1 MKTLSIILF
10 IISIAFISS
19 AQDTKIVFLKEGSK
33 QAKTLDYSQFVS
45 QRSIARRERQGIG
58 FNELDAPV
66 NKEILTALSSEG
78 ELKNASK
85 WLNAVALNTS
95 TSVEDLLAKY
105 DFIERIQVIKHSKS
119 SSIDKFA
126 QDTKSL
132 NYGMAIN
139 QVEQLNLDCLHDLG
153 FTGSGIYLGV
163 IDAGFRNM
171 DTIAYFD
178 SVYLENRVLDTFNFV
193 DNNASVYGFSGHGT
207 AVSSCIAGE
216 KVAPMEYAG
225 TSVDVDLALYL
236 SEDVASET
244 EIEEFYLVT
253 ALERADSVGID
264 VVNISLGYFEY
275 DNPSETHLYSDLDGV
290 TTVSAIGVNIASNK
304 GIFVVSAAGNEG
316 PSNIS
321 TPCDAIGS
329 FCVGAVNELGD
340 LAGFSSL
347 GPAADDRVKPDVVA
361 RGQDTWLIG
370 QSGQLGQS
378 NGTSFASPTLAGAAA
393 CLIQANPNR
402 TVQEVMDAIRESSSQ
417 FNNPDEFKGYGIP
430 DFCVAHDILSDD
442 AGLEDFNA
450 DNLLVYPV
458 PASDVVF
465 IAGLPSSNAD
475 VFISVYNNLGELVL
489 NETISSNNA
498 QIELN
503 INQLSNGLYNLVL
516 SQEHIQARKNI
527 SVIK

>member
-10 IISIAFISS
+10 TISVAFISS

-33 QAKTLDYSQFVS
+33 QAQSVDYSQFVS
-45 QRSIARRERQGIG
+45 PRSVARRERQGIG
-58 FNELDAPV
+58 FDELDAPV
-66 NKEILTALSSEG
+66 NKEILALLSSEG
-78 ELKNASK
+78 ELKNVSK
-85 WLNAVALNTS
+85 WLNAVALNTPS
-95 TSVEDLLAKY
+95 SVDELMAKY
-105 DFIERIQVIKHSKS
+105 DFIERIQVVKHSKS
-119 SSIDKFA
+119 TSIEKFA
-126 QDTKSL
+126 NDTKSL

-139 QVEQLNLDCLHDLG
+139 QVEQLNLDCLHDMG
-153 FTGSGIYLGV
+153 YTGSGVYLAV

-178 SVYLENRVLDTFNFV
+178 SVYLENRVLDEFNFV
-193 DNNASVYGFSGHGT
+193 SNNTTIYGSSGHGT
-207 AVSSCIAGE
+207 AVSSCIVGE
-216 KVAPMEYAG
+216 KVAPLEYAG
-225 TSVDVDLALYL
+225 TGVDVDLALYL
-236 SEDVASET
+236 SEDVGSET

-275 DNPSETHLYSDLDGV
+275 DDSTETHLYSDLDGL
-290 TTVSAIGVNIASNK
+290 TTISAVGVNVAATK
-304 GIFVVSAAGNEG
+304 GIFVANSAGNSG

-329 FCVGAVNELGD
+329 FCVGAVNEQGD

-347 GPAADDRVKPDVVA
+347 GPAADGRVKPDVVA

-378 NGTSFASPTLAGAAA
+378 NGTSFSSPVLAGATA

-430 DFCVAHDILSDD
+430 DFCVAHDILSDNT
-442 AGLEDFNA
+442 GLDEFNEE
-450 DNLLVYPV
+450 NLLVYPV
-458 PASDVVF
+458 PASEVVF
-465 IAGLPSSNAD
+465 IAGLPSSTAD
-475 VFISVYNNLGELVL
+475 VTISVYNNLGELVL
-489 NETISSNNA
+489 NETLSATNA

-503 INQLSNGLYNLVL
+503 INKLSNGLYNLVL
-516 SQEHIQARKNI
+516 SQDNIEARKNL